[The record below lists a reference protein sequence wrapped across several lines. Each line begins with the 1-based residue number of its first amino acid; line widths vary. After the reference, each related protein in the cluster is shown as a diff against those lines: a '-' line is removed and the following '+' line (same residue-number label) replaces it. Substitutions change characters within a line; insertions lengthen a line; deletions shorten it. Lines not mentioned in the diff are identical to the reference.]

1 MRRSAREF
9 SPAPAR
15 GRHERPLYSPAMLH
29 ALFSIAVSILIVS
42 VLLAVSTTKVTLV
55 VTGLAAALWWLGPTC
70 QVCGSRQLA
79 RLHVRKDGGQDL
91 RYRYNPI
98 ACGSCGTHQA
108 RLPTRVKLRS
118 IGAMRDLAAR
128 RGEAAELTALRLA
141 NGSLEA
147 GDDATARI
155 YYQRAQ
161 RLLGESLRASDPA
174 RWEQVATAQ
183 ECLHFLAQRGDIE
196 PQLASAVRRL
206 ATPAHK

>member
-1 MRRSAREF
+1 
-9 SPAPAR
+9 
-15 GRHERPLYSPAMLH
+15 MLR
-29 ALFSIAVSILIVS
+29 ALLCIAAAILLTP
-42 VLLAVSTTKVTLV
+42 VLLTVLTTKAGLV
-55 VTGLAAALWWLGPTC
+55 LIGISAVLWWLRPTC

-79 RLHVRKDGGQDL
+79 RLHVRKDGGQDR

-108 RLPTRVKLRS
+108 RLPPKVKLRS

-128 RGEAAELTALRLA
+128 RGEAVELTALRLA

-161 RLLGESLRASDPA
+161 RVLGESLRASEPG
-174 RWEQVATAQ
+174 RGEQVATAQ
-183 ECLHFLAQRGDIE
+183 ECLHFLGQRGGVDA
-196 PQLASAVRRL
+196 QLASAVRRL
-206 ATPAHK
+206 ATPAQE